1 MLIGLFLLLM
11 QIAQVIVVKVA
22 FPLAPFTRFGYSNTL
37 LLFLLAKNNFDII
50 HVKVAISVLVK
61 AGQDRGVW

>member
-1 MLIGLFLLLM
+1 LRLM

-37 LLFLLAKNNFDII
+37 FLFFLAKNDFHII

-61 AGQDRGVW
+61 AG